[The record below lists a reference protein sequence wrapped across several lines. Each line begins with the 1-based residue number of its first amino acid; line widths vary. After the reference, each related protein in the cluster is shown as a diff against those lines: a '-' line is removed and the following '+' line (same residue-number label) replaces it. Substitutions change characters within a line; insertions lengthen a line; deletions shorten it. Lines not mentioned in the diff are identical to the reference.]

1 MNPLKMVSK
10 KDYEKYLSSRV
21 ASLVRENFPE
31 KGVTNLLTVKWG
43 IKSKRMLGSIKTLQG
58 EGHNGADYA
67 SLIQINSFL
76 KSTEIPEYVL
86 DYVIMHELT
95 HYFHGFGSNHQKK
108 SKHPHRGKVV
118 EKELARRGWGEITIK
133 AEKWLKENWKNIIAK

>member
-1 MNPLKMVSK
+1 MVSK
-10 KDYEKYLSSRV
+10 EDYEKYLSSRV

-31 KGVTNLLTVKWG
+31 KGVTNLLTVQWG
-43 IKSKRMLGSIKTLQG
+43 PKSKRMLGSIKTLNG
-58 EGHNGADYA
+58 EGHNEADYA

-95 HYFHGFGSNHQKK
+95 HYFQGFGSNHKK
-108 SKHPHRGKVV
+108 KNKYPHRGKIV
-118 EKELARRGWGEITIK
+118 EKELERRGWGEITIK
-133 AEKWLKENWKNIIAK
+133 SEKWLKENWKNIIAK